1 MVKHQRGRG
10 RSSGNR
16 QPSNRDH
23 GLKQHFVAR
32 TNAGPNGHGPTAEP
46 ASFSLRDE
54 VHTTDRSHLWNS
66 TSNLRH
72 SQVSFVSAG
81 NSVPD
86 DILKPTGSPPAPPG
100 VTPHASLPQASLASL
115 TIEDQVT
122 EGLDDHTDVKKF
134 DKDAATD
141 PKIRCAYAQESNGH
155 QPKHELFFMDSTGS
169 QVTSKIRLDSPK
181 LPRSLSPTPSDS
193 SDEIIV
199 FTGRRAAHQ
208 SVPEQDRNK
217 SGIRS
222 DGDNLISKNDD
233 QINTDGRVYDQSP
246 SSADNTIDGQH
257 QFSKTVVRNLRS
269 SLMASQEDDL
279 TIPVAKSGRK
289 RQKRQ
294 RRLRKSR
301 SQAVEEEMLADY
313 IENMADEEA
322 HAAIPSG
329 LGLNGSLAANPQT
342 MPTSPLAMDTDAAE
356 EAIDSLLNQ
365 SPNWDSNDIRD
376 FDDLSTST
384 EGYSILDKV
393 LASRQRPTG
402 QQYLVVGQ
410 NQSINE
416 ARWIPLSSLSSAHAR
431 ERIRIFELT
440 REDFETG
447 DFSNE
452 DSDDSIDDAQLS
464 ADLREDLESME
475 DERDLVERRQARMTD
490 ERIASLLSKQEELG
504 LGSSELLL
512 FDGGD
517 EVDEADEDEDNL
529 LPAAFTRPKKARAK
543 KTRQPRGDL
552 ASASLFAQEL
562 EHEPYGDFD
571 VMDHD
576 RLSLRKKPKGRRGAP
591 TLDLS
596 DVELEASLQS
606 AWEKDRSKKKNR
618 KQERAELRA
627 QGLLGKSGHPDL
639 NTKYKEGITL
649 HQVREEIITF
659 MTSNRQSLALPSMAH
674 KDRKLVHEMANILK
688 LKSKSHGEGKSRY
701 PILYKTARTD
711 EFDEDAMSN
720 IMKTLNSKRFLP
732 RMNPRG
738 TGKATAPKRTR
749 GGQSTGK
756 TAGVSYMDGEVVG
769 AAAPEIGLENRG
781 RAMLEKMG
789 W

>member
-1 MVKHQRGRG
+1 M
-10 RSSGNR
+10 
-16 QPSNRDH
+16 D
-23 GLKQHFVAR
+23 
-32 TNAGPNGHGPTAEP
+32 
-46 ASFSLRDE
+46 
-54 VHTTDRSHLWNS
+54 TDPVIN
-66 TSNLRH
+66 
-72 SQVSFVSAG
+72 FVSAG

-86 DILKPTGSPPAPPG
+86 DILKPTDSPPAPPR
-100 VTPHASLPQASLASL
+100 VTPPTSLPQASLASL

-122 EGLDDHTDVKKF
+122 EGPDDHTDIKKF
-134 DKDAATD
+134 DNGAATD
-141 PKIRCAYAQESNGH
+141 APIRSAYTQESDGH
-155 QPKHELFFMDSTGS
+155 QPKHEMFFMDSTGS
-169 QVTSKIRLDSPK
+169 QVSSKFRLDSPK

-199 FTGRRAAHQ
+199 FTGRRAAYQ
-208 SVPEQDRNK
+208 SVPEQGRNE
-217 SGIRS
+217 SGIHS
-222 DGDNLISKNDD
+222 DGNNLMSKNDD
-233 QINTDGRVYDQSP
+233 QINTDRRLYDQSP
-246 SSADNTIDGQH
+246 SPVENPIDGQH
-257 QFSKTVVRNLRS
+257 QRSKTPVRNLRS
-269 SLMASQEDDL
+269 SPIASKEDDL
-279 TIPVAKSGRK
+279 TMPVATSGRR

-313 IENMADEEA
+313 IENMAAEDA

-329 LGLNGSLAANPQT
+329 LSLNGSLAANPQT
-342 MPTSPLAMDTDAAE
+342 MPTSPSAMDTDAAE

-393 LASRQRPTG
+393 LASRHRPTG

-410 NQSINE
+410 NQSIDE

-475 DERDLVERRQARMTD
+475 DERDLVERRQATMTD
-490 ERIASLLSKQEELG
+490 ERIARLLSKQEELG

-517 EVDEADEDEDNL
+517 DNDGADEDEDNL
-529 LPAAFTRPKKARAK
+529 PLAAFTRLKKARAK
-543 KTRQPRGDL
+543 KTRQPRGIL

-591 TLDLS
+591 TFDLS

-606 AWEKDRSKKKNR
+606 AWEKDRSKKK
-618 KQERAELRA
+618 
-627 QGLLGKSGHPDL
+627 
-639 NTKYKEGITL
+639 I
-649 HQVREEIITF
+649 
-659 MTSNRQSLALPSMAH
+659 
-674 KDRKLVHEMANILK
+674 
-688 LKSKSHGEGKSRY
+688 
-701 PILYKTARTD
+701 
-711 EFDEDAMSN
+711 
-720 IMKTLNSKRFLP
+720 
-732 RMNPRG
+732 
-738 TGKATAPKRTR
+738 
-749 GGQSTGK
+749 
-756 TAGVSYMDGEVVG
+756 
-769 AAAPEIGLENRG
+769 
-781 RAMLEKMG
+781 
-789 W
+789 